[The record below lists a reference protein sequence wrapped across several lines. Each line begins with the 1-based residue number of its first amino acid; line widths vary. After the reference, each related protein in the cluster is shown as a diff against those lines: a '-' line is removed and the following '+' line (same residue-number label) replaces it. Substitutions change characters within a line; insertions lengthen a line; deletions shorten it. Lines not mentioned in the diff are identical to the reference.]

1 MVMDYLTNFINYLNN
16 ELNYSTLTIN
26 NYERDIKDFFEYLD
40 NKDLNYKN
48 ITKPDVITYL
58 KFLDECKLSN
68 ATISRHLSSLR
79 TFYNYL
85 VNHSVINTN
94 PFNRVSNPKKEKK
107 LPTYLYEDEI
117 KEMLDNLEDND
128 ILKRRNRLIMELFYS
143 TGMRL
148 SELSNITLNNING
161 DEIKVLGKGS
171 KERIV
176 YLDKVVIKLLDDYL
190 KNDRELFNPK
200 TNYLILNKNGNKL
213 SNRSIEAIVNDIIRA
228 SAIKKHVTPHTI
240 RHTFATHMLNNG
252 CDLKVVQELLGHES
266 LSTTQIYT
274 HITNDR
280 IKEVYHNAFKR

>member
-1 MVMDYLTNFINYLNN
+1 MNKDLENFIKYLNT
-16 ELNYSTLTIN
+16 ELNYSILTID
-26 NYERDIKDFFEYLD
+26 NYQRDINAFFEYL
-40 NKDLNYKN
+40 NNFNIKYNA
-48 ITKPDVITYL
+48 ITKQDVINYL

-85 VNHSVINTN
+85 VNHNIIKTN

-117 KEMLDNLEDND
+117 RNILDNLSDED
-128 ILKRRNRLIMELFYS
+128 IYKRRDRLIMELFYS

-148 SELSNITLNNING
+148 NELSNIKINDING
-161 DEIKVLGKGS
+161 DEIRVLGKGR

-176 YLDKVVIKLLDDYL
+176 YLDKVAKKLLNDYL
-190 KNDRELFNPK
+190 DNDRREFKPIDS
-200 TNYLILNKNGNKL
+200 YLILNKDGKRL
-213 SNRSIEAIVNDIIRA
+213 SNRSIENIVNHIIKEA
-228 SAIKKHVTPHTI
+228 SIKKHVTPHTI
-240 RHTFATHMLNNG
+240 RHSFATHMLNNG

-280 IKEVYHNAFKR
+280 IKEVYKSAFKR

>member
-1 MVMDYLTNFINYLNN
+1 MNQDLENFVKYLNI
-16 ELNYSTLTIN
+16 ELNYSVLTMD
-26 NYERDIKDFFEYLD
+26 NYQRDILDFFDYLE
-40 NKDLNYKN
+40 NYSIKYN
-48 ITKPDVITYL
+48 EITKVDVINYL

-68 ATISRHLSSLR
+68 ASISRHLSSLR

-85 VNHSVINTN
+85 VNYNKIKTN

-117 KEMLDNLEDND
+117 RDILDNLSDED
-128 ILKRRNRLIMELFYS
+128 IYKRRDRLIMELFYS

-148 SELSNITLNNING
+148 NELSNIRLNDING

-171 KERIV
+171 KERVV
-176 YLDKVVIKLLDDYL
+176 YLDKVAKQLLADYL
-190 KNDRELFNPK
+190 KNDRSVFKPVDS
-200 TNYLILNKNGNKL
+200 YLILNKDGKRL
-213 SNRSIEAIVNDIIRA
+213 SNRSIENIVNRIIREA
-228 SAIKKHVTPHTI
+228 SIKKHVTPHTI
-240 RHTFATHMLNNG
+240 RHSFATHMLNNG

-280 IKEVYHNAFKR
+280 IKEVYQATFKR

>member
-1 MVMDYLTNFINYLNN
+1 MNKDLENFIKYLNT
-16 ELNYSTLTIN
+16 ELNYSILTID
-26 NYERDIKDFFEYLD
+26 NYQRDINDFFEYL
-40 NKDLNYKN
+40 NNFNIKYNA
-48 ITKPDVITYL
+48 ITKQDVINYL

-85 VNHSVINTN
+85 VNHNIIKTN

-117 KEMLDNLEDND
+117 RNILDNLSDED
-128 ILKRRNRLIMELFYS
+128 IYKRRDRLIMELFYS

-148 SELSNITLNNING
+148 NELSNIKLNDING
-161 DEIKVLGKGS
+161 DEIRVLGKGK

-176 YLDKVVIKLLDDYL
+176 YLDKVAKKLLNDYL
-190 KNDRELFNPK
+190 DNDRREFKPIDS
-200 TNYLILNKNGNKL
+200 YLILNKDGKRL
-213 SNRSIEAIVNDIIRA
+213 SNRSIENIVNHIIKEA
-228 SAIKKHVTPHTI
+228 SIKKHVTPHTI
-240 RHTFATHMLNNG
+240 RHSFATHMLNNG

-280 IKEVYHNAFKR
+280 IKEVYKSAFKR

>member
-1 MVMDYLTNFINYLNN
+1 MNKDLENFIKYLNT
-16 ELNYSTLTIN
+16 ELNYSILTID
-26 NYERDIKDFFEYLD
+26 NYQRDINDFFEYL
-40 NKDLNYKN
+40 NNFNIKYNA
-48 ITKPDVITYL
+48 ITKQDVINYL

-85 VNHSVINTN
+85 VNHNIIKTN

-117 KEMLDNLEDND
+117 RNILDNLSDED
-128 ILKRRNRLIMELFYS
+128 IYKRRDRLIMELFYS

-148 SELSNITLNNING
+148 NELSNIKLNDING
-161 DEIKVLGKGS
+161 DEIRVLGKGR

-176 YLDKVVIKLLDDYL
+176 YLDKVAKKLLNDYL
-190 KNDRELFNPK
+190 DNDRREFKPIDS
-200 TNYLILNKNGNKL
+200 YLILNKDGKRL
-213 SNRSIEAIVNDIIRA
+213 SNRSIENIVNHIIKEA
-228 SAIKKHVTPHTI
+228 SIKKHVTPHTI
-240 RHTFATHMLNNG
+240 RHSFATHMLNNG

-280 IKEVYHNAFKR
+280 IKEVYKSAFKR

>member
-1 MVMDYLTNFINYLNN
+1 MNELEQFIKYLTN

-26 NYERDIKDFFEYLD
+26 NYERDIKDYLEYLD
-40 NKDLNYKN
+40 NKDLNYRN
-48 ITKPDVITYL
+48 INKVDVINYL

-79 TFYNYL
+79 TYYNYL
-85 VNHSVINTN
+85 VNHNIINTN

-117 KEMLDNLEDND
+117 KDILDNLEDDD
-128 ILKRRNRLIMELFYS
+128 IYKRRNRLIMELFYS

-148 SELSNITLNNING
+148 SELSSIKLNDING

-176 YLDKVVIKLLDDYL
+176 YLDKVVIRLLDDYL
-190 KNDRELFNPK
+190 NNDRDLFNPK

-213 SNRSIEAIVNDIIRA
+213 SNRSIESIVNDIIRT

-240 RHTFATHMLNNG
+240 RHSFATHMLNNG

-274 HITNDR
+274 HITNER
-280 IKEVYHNAFKR
+280 IKEVYHSAFKR

>member
-1 MVMDYLTNFINYLNN
+1 MNKDLENFIKYLNT
-16 ELNYSTLTIN
+16 ELNYSILTID
-26 NYERDIKDFFEYLD
+26 NYQRDINDFFEYL
-40 NKDLNYKN
+40 NNFNIKYNA
-48 ITKPDVITYL
+48 ITKQDVINYL

-68 ATISRHLSSLR
+68 ATISRYLSSLR

-85 VNHSVINTN
+85 VNHNIIKTN

-117 KEMLDNLEDND
+117 RDILDNLSDED
-128 ILKRRNRLIMELFYS
+128 IYKRRDRLIMELFYS

-148 SELSNITLNNING
+148 NELSNIKLNDING
-161 DEIKVLGKGS
+161 DEIRVLGKGR

-176 YLDKVVIKLLDDYL
+176 YLDKVAKKLLNDYL
-190 KNDRELFNPK
+190 DNDRREFKPVDS
-200 TNYLILNKNGNKL
+200 YLILNKDGKRL
-213 SNRSIEAIVNDIIRA
+213 SNRSIENIVNHIIKEA
-228 SAIKKHVTPHTI
+228 SIKKHVTPHTI
-240 RHTFATHMLNNG
+240 RHSFATHMLNNG

-280 IKEVYHNAFKR
+280 IKEVYKSAFKR

>member
-1 MVMDYLTNFINYLNN
+1 MDYLTNFIKYLTN
-16 ELNYSTLTIN
+16 ELNYSNLTIS
-26 NYERDIKDFFEYLD
+26 NYERDINDYLEYLD
-40 NKDLNYKN
+40 NKDIKYSN
-48 ITKPDVITYL
+48 ISKADVINYL

-85 VNHSVINTN
+85 VNHNVITTN

-117 KEMLDNLEDND
+117 KDMLDNLEADN
-128 ILKRRNRLIMELFYS
+128 IYQRRNRLIMELFYS

-148 SELSNITLNNING
+148 SELSSITINNING

-176 YLDKVVIKLLDDYL
+176 YLDKIVIELLKDYL
-190 KNDRELFNPK
+190 ANDRELFNPK
-200 TNYLILNKNGNKL
+200 SNYLILNKDGNKL
-213 SNRSIEAIVNDIIRA
+213 SNRSIETIVNDIIRT

>member
-1 MVMDYLTNFINYLNN
+1 MNKDLENFVKYLNI
-16 ELNYSTLTIN
+16 ELNYSVLTMD
-26 NYERDIKDFFEYLD
+26 NYQRDIQDFFDYLE
-40 NKDLNYKN
+40 NYSIKYN
-48 ITKPDVITYL
+48 EITKVDVINYL

-68 ATISRHLSSLR
+68 ASISRHLSSLR

-85 VNHSVINTN
+85 VNHNKIKTN

-117 KEMLDNLEDND
+117 RDILDNLSDED
-128 ILKRRNRLIMELFYS
+128 IYKRRDRLIMELFYS

-148 SELSNITLNNING
+148 NELSNIRLNDING
-161 DEIKVLGKGS
+161 DEIKVIGKGS

-176 YLDKVVIKLLDDYL
+176 YLDKVAKQLLADYL
-190 KNDRELFNPK
+190 KNDRSEFKPVDS
-200 TNYLILNKNGNKL
+200 YLILNKDGKRL
-213 SNRSIEAIVNDIIRA
+213 SNRSIENIVNRIIREA
-228 SAIKKHVTPHTI
+228 SIKKHVTPHTI
-240 RHTFATHMLNNG
+240 RHSFATHMLNNG

-280 IKEVYHNAFKR
+280 IKEVYQATFKR

>member
-1 MVMDYLTNFINYLNN
+1 MNRDLENFVKYLNI
-16 ELNYSTLTIN
+16 ELNYSVLTMD
-26 NYERDIKDFFEYLD
+26 NYQRDILDFFDYLE
-40 NKDLNYKN
+40 NCSIKYNE
-48 ITKPDVITYL
+48 ITKVDVINYL

-68 ATISRHLSSLR
+68 ASISRHLSSLR

-85 VNHSVINTN
+85 VNHNKIKTN

-117 KEMLDNLEDND
+117 RDILDNLSDED
-128 ILKRRNRLIMELFYS
+128 IYKRRDRLIMELFYS

-148 SELSNITLNNING
+148 NELSNIRLNDING

-176 YLDKVVIKLLDDYL
+176 YLDKVAKQLLADYL
-190 KNDRELFNPK
+190 KNDRSEFKPVDS
-200 TNYLILNKNGNKL
+200 YLILNKDGKRL
-213 SNRSIEAIVNDIIRA
+213 SNRSIENIVNRIIREA
-228 SAIKKHVTPHTI
+228 SIKKHVTPHTI
-240 RHTFATHMLNNG
+240 RHSFATHMLNNG

-280 IKEVYHNAFKR
+280 IKEVYQATFKR

>member
-1 MVMDYLTNFINYLNN
+1 MNKDLESFIKYLNT
-16 ELNYSTLTIN
+16 ELNYSKLTIN
-26 NYERDIKDFFEYLD
+26 NYQRDINDFFEYLNNFNIKYND
-40 NKDLNYKN
+40 
-48 ITKPDVITYL
+48 ITKPDVINYL

-85 VNHSVINTN
+85 VNHNVIKTN

-117 KEMLDNLEDND
+117 RDILDNLSDED
-128 ILKRRNRLIMELFYS
+128 IYKRRDRLIMELFYS

-148 SELSNITLNNING
+148 NELSNISLNDING

-176 YLDKVVIKLLDDYL
+176 YLDKVAKRLLNDYL
-190 KNDRELFNPK
+190 DNDRREFKPIDS
-200 TNYLILNKNGNKL
+200 YLILNKDGKRL
-213 SNRSIEAIVNDIIRA
+213 SNRSIENIVNHIIKEA
-228 SAIKKHVTPHTI
+228 SIKKHVTPHTI
-240 RHTFATHMLNNG
+240 RHSFATHMLNNG

-280 IKEVYHNAFKR
+280 IKEVYKSAFKR

>member
-1 MVMDYLTNFINYLNN
+1 MNKDLESFIKYLNT
-16 ELNYSTLTIN
+16 ELNYSILTID
-26 NYERDIKDFFEYLD
+26 NYKRDISDFFEYLNNFNIKYND
-40 NKDLNYKN
+40 
-48 ITKPDVITYL
+48 ITKQDVINYL

-85 VNHSVINTN
+85 VNHNIIKTN

-117 KEMLDNLEDND
+117 RDILDNLSDED
-128 ILKRRNRLIMELFYS
+128 IYKRRDRLIMELFYS

-148 SELSNITLNNING
+148 NELSNIKLNDNNG
-161 DEIKVLGKGS
+161 DEIKVLGKGR

-176 YLDKVVIKLLDDYL
+176 YLDKIAKKLLDEYL
-190 KNDRELFNPK
+190 SSDRGDFKPIDS
-200 TNYLILNKNGNKL
+200 YLILNKDGKRL
-213 SNRSIEAIVNDIIRA
+213 SNRSIENIVNRIIREA
-228 SAIKKHVTPHTI
+228 SIKKHVTPHTI
-240 RHTFATHMLNNG
+240 RHSFATHMLNNG

-280 IKEVYHNAFKR
+280 IKEVYKATFKR

>member
-1 MVMDYLTNFINYLNN
+1 MNKDLENFIKYLNT
-16 ELNYSTLTIN
+16 ELNYSILTID
-26 NYERDIKDFFEYLD
+26 NYQRDINDFFEYL
-40 NKDLNYKN
+40 NNFNIKYNA
-48 ITKPDVITYL
+48 ITKQDVINYL

-85 VNHSVINTN
+85 VNHNIIKTN
-94 PFNRVSNPKKEKK
+94 PFNRVSNPKKEMK

-117 KEMLDNLEDND
+117 RDILDNLSDED
-128 ILKRRNRLIMELFYS
+128 IYKRRDRLIMELFYS

-148 SELSNITLNNING
+148 NELSNIKLNDING
-161 DEIKVLGKGS
+161 DEIRVLGKGR

-176 YLDKVVIKLLDDYL
+176 YLDKIAKKLLNDYL
-190 KNDRELFNPK
+190 DNDRSDFKPIDS
-200 TNYLILNKNGNKL
+200 YLILNKDGKRL
-213 SNRSIEAIVNDIIRA
+213 SNRSIENIVNRIIKEA
-228 SAIKKHVTPHTI
+228 SIQKHVTPHTI
-240 RHTFATHMLNNG
+240 RHSFATHMLNNG

-280 IKEVYHNAFKR
+280 IKEVYKSAFKR